1 MFHIWDI
8 ALKVDLSVFVVIA
21 QTADTKIFFTLHSP
35 AKKCSSSF
43 GDGAVQYLIGRVGHT
58 YLLQGVQLVGV

>member
-1 MFHIWDI
+1 MFLIWDI

-43 GDGAVQYLIGRVGHT
+43 GDGAIQYLIGRLGQT

>member
-8 ALKVDLSVFVVIA
+8 ALKVDLSVFIVIS

-43 GDGAVQYLIGRVGHT
+43 GDGAVQYLIGRLGQT